1 VTEIEQLR
9 DDLMGMALLVVEAEQ
24 QRDHFAAMLEIANAE
39 KEKYRLQTVKLH
51 SILVL
56 ETDHRPK

>member
-9 DDLMGMALLVVEAEQ
+9 DDLMGMALLLVEEEQ
-24 QRDHFAAMLEIANAE
+24 KNAHLAKMLEIANAE
-39 KEKYRLQTVKLH
+39 QTVKLH

>member
-9 DDLMGMALLVVEAEQ
+9 DDLMGMALLLVEEEQ
-24 QRDHFAAMLEIANAE
+24 KNAHLAKMLEIANAE
-39 KEKYRLQTVKLH
+39 KEKYRQQTVKLH